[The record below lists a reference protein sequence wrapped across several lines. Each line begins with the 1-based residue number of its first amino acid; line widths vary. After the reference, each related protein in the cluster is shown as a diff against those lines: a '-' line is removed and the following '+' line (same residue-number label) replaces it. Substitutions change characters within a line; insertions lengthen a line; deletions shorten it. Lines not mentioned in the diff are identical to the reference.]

1 MWHTVFSP
9 CPDLC
14 SHIRKKRQRSD
25 EVQHNV
31 HDYVQQKAQNY
42 AKMLHNLMSMIQDY
56 LLLTDDKKHCG
67 ALNSSKLVGST
78 AETRLDNKICI
89 WLQEVTTKAF

>member
-1 MWHTVFSP
+1 
-9 CPDLC
+9 
-14 SHIRKKRQRSD
+14 
-25 EVQHNV
+25 
-31 HDYVQQKAQNY
+31 
-42 AKMLHNLMSMIQDY
+42 MSMVQDY